1 MTSLNPQKRTRAKR
15 KKSYHYCT
23 KESFALQKIHYFVVK
38 TPAFLF
44 CTKNFHLFILKKDP
58 RISFTLRV
66 FVPKVLLAS
75 QMCPKFWLRKL
86 LTITSGLKSPKGV
99 ANSGLECFICQIKR
113 EGFWFTRRWK
123 MHKTPNLLF
132 YTSWSLLH
140 TGT

>member
-1 MTSLNPQKRTRAKR
+1 MFDITESTENNDTEKE
-15 KKSYHYCT
+15 KKIICHYYT

-75 QMCPKFWLRKL
+75 QMCPKF
-86 LTITSGLKSPKGV
+86 
-99 ANSGLECFICQIKR
+99 
-113 EGFWFTRRWK
+113 
-123 MHKTPNLLF
+123 
-132 YTSWSLLH
+132 
-140 TGT
+140 